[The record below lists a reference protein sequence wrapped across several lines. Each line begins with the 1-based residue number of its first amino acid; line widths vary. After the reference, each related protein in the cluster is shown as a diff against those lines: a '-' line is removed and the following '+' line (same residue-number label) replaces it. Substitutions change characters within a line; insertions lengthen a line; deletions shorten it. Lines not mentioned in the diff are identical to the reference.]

1 MQLNDLLNQ
10 TSEWLKATGTE
21 SEIVMSSRVRFA
33 RNIKG
38 LPFSH
43 WAGERQRKEILT
55 KTKQTLFKNECLK
68 NSLFLVMD
76 ELNDLDKQFLVER
89 HLISR
94 ELTADGSYKAVDI
107 SEKELF
113 SIMINEE
120 DHLRLQVM
128 QSGLELKESLRLLD
142 KLDSEL
148 RRDFDYACNSKWG
161 YLTACPTNVGTGM
174 RASVMIH
181 LPALVMTKRI
191 SKVLKSIAR
200 INLAVRG
207 LYGEGTEASGNFFQ
221 ISNQITLG
229 HSEQELV
236 DDIDKVIKQVVE
248 YEKGARELLLKNSR
262 HQLEDEIWRAY
273 SILTNARIISSLEA
287 IGLLSAVRLGVNL
300 LIINKVDIKSI
311 NELFITTQPAHLQK
325 IEGRDLNPRERDLKR
340 ADLLRNKLKA
350 Q

>member
-1 MQLNDLLNQ
+1 MQLNDLLSQ
-10 TSEWLKATGTE
+10 TSEWLKATGAE

-33 RNIKG
+33 RNLKS
-38 LPFSH
+38 LAFSH
-43 WAGERQRKEILT
+43 WADEKQKEEILG
-55 KTKQTLFKNECLK
+55 KTKQTLLKNSYLK
-68 NSLFLVMD
+68 NSLFLLMD

-94 ELTADGSYKAVDI
+94 ELVASGSCKAVDI
-107 SEKELF
+107 SEKEIF

-120 DHLRLQVM
+120 DHLRLQVI

-142 KLDSEL
+142 TLDSEL
-148 RRDFDYACNSKWG
+148 QKDFEYARNPRWG

-191 SKVLKSIAR
+191 GKVLESVAR

-236 DDIDKVIKQVVE
+236 DNIDRVIKQVVE
-248 YEKGARELLLKNSR
+248 YERRARELLLKNSR
-262 HQLEDEIWRAY
+262 YQLEDKIWRAY
-273 SILTNARIISSLEA
+273 GILANARIISSLEA
-287 IGLLSAVRLGVNL
+287 INLLSVIRLGANL
-300 LIINKVDIKSI
+300 SIVKKVDIRSI

-325 IEGRDLNPRERDLKR
+325 IEGKDLNPQQRDLKR
-340 ADLLRNKLKA
+340 ADLLRDKLK
-350 Q
+350 

>member
-1 MQLNDLLNQ
+1 MQLDDLLKQ
-10 TSEWLKATGTE
+10 TSEWLKATGAE
-21 SEIVMSSRVRFA
+21 SEIVMSSRIRFA
-33 RNIKG
+33 RNLKG
-38 LPFSH
+38 LAFSH
-43 WAGERQRKEILT
+43 WADEKQRKEILA
-55 KTKQTLFKNECLK
+55 KAKQVLLKNNYLK

-76 ELNDLDKQFLVER
+76 EIDELDQQFLVER
-89 HLISR
+89 HLVSR
-94 ELTADGSYKAVDI
+94 ELTASGNCKAVDI

-120 DHLRLQVM
+120 DHLRLQVI

-142 KLDSEL
+142 KLDNEL
-148 RRDFDYACNSKWG
+148 QGDFDYACNSKWG

-191 SKVLKSIAR
+191 GKVLESIAR

-236 DDIDKVIKQVVE
+236 DNIERVIKQVIE
-248 YEKGARELLLKNSR
+248 YEKRAREILLKNSR
-262 HQLEDEIWRAY
+262 RQLEDKIWRAY
-273 SILTNARIISSLEA
+273 GILANARIISSLET

-300 LIINKVDIKSI
+300 SIVDKVDIETI
-311 NELFITTQPAHLQK
+311 NKLFITTQPAHLQK
-325 IEGRDLNPRERDLKR
+325 IEGRRLDPQERDLKR
-340 ADLLRNKLKA
+340 ADLLRDKLK
-350 Q
+350 

>member
-10 TSEWLKATGTE
+10 TSEWLKATGAE
-21 SEIVMSSRVRFA
+21 SEIVMSSRIRFA
-33 RNIKG
+33 RNLKN
-38 LPFSH
+38 LAFSH
-43 WAGERQRKEILT
+43 WADEKQKKEILA
-55 KTKQTLFKNECLK
+55 KTKQTLLKNNYLK
-68 NSLFLVMD
+68 NSLFLLMD
-76 ELNDLDKQFLVER
+76 ELDDLDKQFLVER

-94 ELTADGSYKAVDI
+94 ELAVNGGCKAVDI
-107 SEKELF
+107 SDKELF
-113 SIMINEE
+113 SIMVNEE
-120 DHLRLQVM
+120 DHLRLQVI
-128 QSGLELKESLRLLD
+128 QSGLELKESLRLLG

-148 RRDFDYACNSKWG
+148 QKDFEYACNSKWG

-191 SKVLKSIAR
+191 GKVLESVAR

-236 DDIDKVIKQVVE
+236 DNIDRVIKQVVE
-248 YEKGARELLLKNSR
+248 YEKRARELLFKNSR
-262 HQLEDEIWRAY
+262 YQLEDKIWRAY
-273 SILTNARIISSLEA
+273 GILANARIMSSLEA

-300 LIINKVDIKSI
+300 SIIKKVDIKNI

-325 IEGRDLNPRERDLKR
+325 IEGKELNPQERDLKR
-340 ADLLRNKLKA
+340 ADLLREKLK
-350 Q
+350 